1 MKDYFVTPLFAVPL
15 YKSSIGPLDAITLT
29 KLKNL
34 EWEEPDAFVEEN
46 EPFNVELAYS
56 NATHQESADRNVL
69 DRPSLA
75 NLRKQVQA
83 KIDDF
88 VHNVMGVDDKM
99 TWEITTSWVNRTV
112 KGGYGANHYHSNSL
126 ISGVL
131 YLEVDELSGKICFH
145 KKMHWNNLFSDTI
158 RVTYKEINDTNAEI
172 VLFAPKNNDIILF
185 PSHLSH
191 SIPANESDRDRYSLA
206 FNVFPRGVVGKG
218 GNSELTL

>member
-1 MKDYFVTPLFAVPL
+1 MKDHLITPLFSIPL
-15 YKSSIGPLDAITLT
+15 YKSTIPPLDPITLT

-34 EWEEPDAFVEEN
+34 EWEDPDAFVEEN
-46 EPFNVELAYS
+46 ERFDVAQATLD
-56 NATHQESADRNVL
+56 ATHQESADRHVL

-75 NLRKQVQA
+75 KLRKNIQD

-88 VHNVMGVDDKM
+88 VHNVMGVDHKM
-99 TWEITTSWVNRTV
+99 SWEITTSWVNRTV
-112 KGGYGANHYHSNSL
+112 KGGYGESHYHSNSL

-131 YLEVDELSGKICFH
+131 YLEVDDISGKICFH
-145 KKMHWNNLFSDTI
+145 KRSNWGNLFSDTI
-158 RVTYKEINDTNAEI
+158 RVTYSEITDANADT
-172 VLFAPKNNDIILF
+172 VLFTPRTNDIILF

-191 SIPANESDRDRYSLA
+191 SVPPSESEQDRYSLA

>member
-1 MKDYFVTPLFAVPL
+1 MKDHLVTPLFAIPL
-15 YKSSIGPLDAITLT
+15 YKSTIPPLDPITLT

-34 EWEEPDAFVEEN
+34 EWEDPDAFVEEN
-46 EPFNVELAYS
+46 ERVEFDGS
-56 NATHQESADRNVL
+56 VTHQESADRHVL

-75 NLRKQVQA
+75 KLRKHIQG

-88 VHNVMGVDDKM
+88 VHNVIGVDHKM
-99 TWEITTSWVNRTV
+99 TWEITTSWVNRSV
-112 KGGYGANHYHSNSL
+112 KGGYGASHYHSNSL

-131 YLEVDELSGKICFH
+131 YLEVDDISGKICFH
-145 KKMHWNNLFSDTI
+145 KQLHWDNLFSDTI
-158 RVTYKEINDTNAEI
+158 RITYSEINDTNADT
-172 VLFAPKNNDIILF
+172 VLFTPRTNDIILF

-191 SIPANESDRDRYSLA
+191 SIPPSESEQDRYSLA

>member
-1 MKDYFVTPLFAVPL
+1 MKDYFVTPLFSIPL
-15 YKSSIGPLDAITLT
+15 YKSSIPPLDPITLT
-29 KLKNL
+29 KLKNI
-34 EWEEPDAFVEEN
+34 EWENPDDFKEEN
-46 EPFNVELAYS
+46 ERIEYDYGS
-56 NATHQESADRNVL
+56 GATHQESADRHVL
-69 DRPSLA
+69 DRPSLV

-99 TWEITTSWVNRTV
+99 TWEITTSWVNKTV
-112 KGGYGANHYHSNSL
+112 KGGYGANHWHSNSL
-126 ISGVL
+126 LSGVL

-145 KKMHWNNLFSDTI
+145 KQLHWNNLFSDTI

-172 VLFAPKNNDIILF
+172 VLFAPRNNDIIIF

-191 SIPANESDRDRYSLA
+191 SIPENESDQDRYSLA

>member
-1 MKDYFVTPLFAVPL
+1 MKDYFVTPLFSIPL
-15 YKSSIGPLDAITLT
+15 YKSSIPPLDPITLT
-29 KLKNL
+29 KLKNI
-34 EWEEPDAFVEEN
+34 EWENPDDFKEEN
-46 EPFNVELAYS
+46 ERIEYDYGS
-56 NATHQESADRNVL
+56 GATHQESADRHVL
-69 DRPSLA
+69 DRPSLV

-99 TWEITTSWVNRTV
+99 TWEITTSWVNKTA
-112 KGGYGANHYHSNSL
+112 KGGYGANHWHSNSL
-126 ISGVL
+126 LSGVL

-145 KKMHWNNLFSDTI
+145 KQLHWNNLFSDTLRI
-158 RVTYKEINDTNAEI
+158 TYKEINDTNAEI
-172 VLFAPKNNDIILF
+172 VLFAPKNNDIIIF

-191 SIPANESDRDRYSLA
+191 SIPENESNQDRYSLA

>member
-1 MKDYFVTPLFAVPL
+1 MSNHYVTPLFSVPL
-15 YKSSIGPLDAITLT
+15 YKSSIPPLDPITLT
-29 KLKNL
+29 KLKNI
-34 EWEEPDAFVEEN
+34 EWEDPDSFTEAN
-46 EPFNVELAYS
+46 ERIAYNETS
-56 NATHQESADRNVL
+56 GATHQESADRHVL

-75 NLRKQVQA
+75 NLRKHVQS

-88 VHNVMGVDDKM
+88 VHNVMGVDHKM
-99 TWEITTSWVNRTV
+99 TWEITTSWVNKTA

-145 KKMHWNNLFSDTI
+145 KQLHWNNLFSDTI
-158 RVTYKEINDTNAEI
+158 RVTYSEINDTNAEV
-172 VLFAPKNNDIILF
+172 VLFAPRINDIILF
-185 PSHLSH
+185 PSHLAH
-191 SIPANESDRDRYSLA
+191 SIPANESEQDRFSLA